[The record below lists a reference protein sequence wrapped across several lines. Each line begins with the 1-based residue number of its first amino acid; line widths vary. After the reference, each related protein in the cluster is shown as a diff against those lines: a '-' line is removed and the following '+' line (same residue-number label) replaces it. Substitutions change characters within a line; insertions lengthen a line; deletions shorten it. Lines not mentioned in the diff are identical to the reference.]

1 MKSTKNRSIK
11 WTHKGGKVVYYPIL
25 EARQPL
31 TFTVTD
37 KDVVKAATLKGYADP
52 NQCVAACA
60 MRRQFTD
67 GIFQRDTVYTLQV
80 HGGEVYAVRYRF
92 GSSLRRA
99 IQQFDDGGIFPVG
112 NHKLLPPTASQTLE
126 AKAQRSR
133 MDPLTNR
140 TVRAHVKFTARG
152 KVTPMS

>member
-1 MKSTKNRSIK
+1 MKPNKNRSIK

-25 EARQPL
+25 EATEPL
-31 TFTVTD
+31 IFIVTD
-37 KDVVKAATLKGYADP
+37 KDVSKAAALKGYADP

-67 GIFQRDTVYTLQV
+67 GIFQRDTAYTLQV
-80 HGGEVYAVRYRF
+80 HKGKIYAVRYRF
-92 GSSLRRA
+92 GNSLRRA
-99 IQQFDDGGIFPVG
+99 IQQFDDGGLFPVG

-126 AKAQRSR
+126 AKVLRSK
-133 MDPLTNR
+133 MDPVTNR

-152 KVTPMS
+152 KVTPLS